1 MIKVNIVAD
10 SISPDNTRITTM
22 ELEYPRFIHA
32 EFMTHR
38 ALSKNASSSRAIPI
52 KTMHENILKNTATP
66 VYWGKNQPGMSA
78 KEELE
83 ADKITEA
90 LQVWAE
96 ARDSAIA
103 FADKL
108 SDLGVHKQIA
118 NRLTEPFQII
128 KTLVT
133 GTDWNNFF
141 WLRDHPDA
149 QPEFKALAYMMKQA
163 MSASTPRMLHLG
175 EWHLPYVP
183 FVGEGKYKLANSTD
197 ETLYD
202 LEEARIISTSCSAQ
216 VSYRKSDD
224 SLDKAK
230 AIYGRLVESEPVHAS
245 PTEHQ
250 ATPIMPGA
258 VNEGVT
264 SYNYSQATQYSGNLR
279 GWVQFRQTIKNN
291 YCPN

>member
-22 ELEYPRFIHA
+22 ELEYPRFIHS
-32 EFMTHR
+32 ELMTHR

-52 KTMHENILKNTATP
+52 KTMHENIIKNTATP

-83 ADKITEA
+83 ADKITES

-96 ARDSAIA
+96 ARDAAIGYA
-103 FADKL
+103 NKL

-128 KTLVT
+128 KTLIT

-141 WLRDHPDA
+141 WLRDHADA
-149 QPEFKALAYMMKQA
+149 QPEFKALAHKMKQA
-163 MSASTPRMLHLG
+163 MEASTPIALTAN
-175 EWHLPYVP
+175 EWHLPYLSH
-183 FVGEGKYKLANSTD
+183 VGEGKYKLTNSTD

-202 LEEARIISTSCSAQ
+202 LEDARIISSSCCAQ

-224 SLDKAK
+224 SLEKAK
-230 AIYGRLVESEPVHAS
+230 NIYSRLVESEPVHAS

-258 VNEGVT
+258 VNEGIT
-264 SYNYSQATQYSGNLR
+264 SFNYAQAIHYSGNLR